1 MGLASSLASVI
12 LAGATMM
19 NTAFDTAKPNMDIE
33 GTIFLVNRQY
43 RITDAYI
50 PEVRRANVTG
60 SVREMRDDA
69 AAALEE
75 MFAACKEETGATLI
89 TVSGYRSYQT
99 QKTIYNRKV
108 QNTGSRAK
116 ADEYV
121 AWPGA
126 SEHQLGMAMDVNQ
139 KNRTDGLTA
148 SFART
153 KGGKWMAENCHRFG
167 FILRYQ
173 EGWEDITG
181 YKYESWHVRYVGL
194 EHSVAMAEADIPME
208 TYMDDY
214 LADTLITILESDAS
228 YLVE

>member
-19 NTAFDTAKPNMDIE
+19 NTAFDTIKPNMDIE
-33 GTIFLVNRQY
+33 GTAFLVNRQY

-50 PEVRRANVTG
+50 PDVRRAKVG
-60 SVREMRDDA
+60 GEVREMRDDA

-75 MFAACKEETGATLI
+75 MFAACKEETGATLV

-108 QNTGSRAK
+108 QNTGSRKK

-126 SEHQLGMAMDVNQ
+126 SEHQLGLAMDVNQ
-139 KNRTDGLTA
+139 KSKDTGLTSA
-148 SFART
+148 FART

-167 FILRYQ
+167 FILRYKQ
-173 EGWEDITG
+173 GWEDITG
-181 YKYESWHVRYVGL
+181 YKYESWHVRYVGV
-194 EHSVAMAEADIPME
+194 EHAEAMAEADIPME
-208 TYMDDY
+208 TYMDGY
-214 LADTLITILESDAS
+214 LTDLMIDILETN
-228 YLVE
+228 V

>member
-1 MGLASSLASVI
+1 
-12 LAGATMM
+12 
-19 NTAFDTAKPNMDIE
+19 MDIE
-33 GTIFLVNRQY
+33 GTTFLVNRQY

-50 PEVRRANVTG
+50 PQVRRAKVTG
-60 SVREMRDDA
+60 EVREMRDDA

-108 QNTGSRAK
+108 QNTGSRQK

-126 SEHQLGMAMDVNQ
+126 SEHQLALAMDVNQ
-139 KNRTDGLTA
+139 RAKDNGLSHAFA
-148 SFART
+148 ST

-173 EGWEDITG
+173 KGWENITG
-181 YKYESWHVRYVGL
+181 YKYECWHVRYVGV
-194 EHSVAMAEADIPME
+194 EHAQAMAEADIPME
-208 TYMDDY
+208 TYMDEY
-214 LADTLITILESDAS
+214 LTDLMIGIIETN
-228 YLVE
+228 V

>member
-1 MGLASSLASVI
+1 MGLAAGLASVI

-19 NTAFDTAKPNMDIE
+19 NTAFDTVKPNMDVE
-33 GTIFLVNRQY
+33 GTVFLVNRQY
-43 RITDAYI
+43 RLSDVYI
-50 PEVRRANVTG
+50 PQVRRANVPG
-60 SVREMRDDA
+60 EVREMRDDA

-108 QNTGSRAK
+108 QNTGSRQK

-126 SEHQLGMAMDVNQ
+126 SEHQLALAMDVNQ
-139 KNRTDGLTA
+139 RAKDNGLSHAFA
-148 SFART
+148 ST

-173 EGWEDITG
+173 KGWENITG
-181 YKYESWHVRYVGL
+181 YKYECWHVRYVGV
-194 EHSVAMAEADIPME
+194 EHAQAMAEADIPME
-208 TYMDDY
+208 TYMDEY
-214 LADTLITILESDAS
+214 LTDLMIGIIETN
-228 YLVE
+228 V